1 VLATQAEF
9 VYMELAQINF
19 FVSLEVVTGIHE
31 QMVAVKTDDRVL
43 GRPIDSGYWHAPA
56 AIFVQMRVGRWDQIG
71 VYPGFSHTPV
81 KRI

>member
-1 VLATQAEF
+1 
-9 VYMELAQINF
+9 VYTELAQINF

-31 QMVAVKTDDRVL
+31 QMVAVGADDRVP
-43 GRPIDSGYWHAPA
+43 GRPLESGYCHAPA
-56 AIFVQMRVGRWDQIG
+56 AIFRDIFVQMSVGRWDQIG